1 MTNKEISEL
10 IKENIQLDKE
20 IVFAFRGECFVDK
33 IEMMQDD
40 EYIECDD
47 KVVYMYE
54 AYKWLKERMGY
65 LPFWHF
71 GANSVIARSPNLIK
85 SIRKMSKDASHLII
99 SEVSERNEIS
109 NISFVTWTAILNALD
124 TNKQPLDDDF
134 IFKLV
139 TEPMTVDV
147 RQICTKRIYKS
158 DIIKI
163 IKV

>member
-85 SIRKMSKDASHLII
+85 SVRKMSTDASYLII
-99 SEVSERNEIS
+99 SEVSERNKIT
-109 NISFVTWTAILNALD
+109 NISFMIWTEILTTLD

-134 IFKLV
+134 IFSLA
-139 TEPMTVDV
+139 TTVKSIDIT
-147 RQICTKRIYKS
+147 QICTKRVYKS
-158 DIIKI
+158 DIKKI
-163 IKV
+163 IKL